1 MAATFNYTIPDT
13 SNNEITNDTLVNNL
27 LNDIKTIDISN
38 MTYATLEKSIK
49 LKNSKTIDHLDELA
63 DFLQELE
70 VLNKSLD

>member
-1 MAATFNYTIPDT
+1 MSAIFNYTIPDT

-27 LNDIKTIDISN
+27 LNDIKTTDISN

-49 LKNSKTIDHLDELA
+49 LKNSKTIDNLDELA

-70 VLNKSLD
+70 SFNKSLD